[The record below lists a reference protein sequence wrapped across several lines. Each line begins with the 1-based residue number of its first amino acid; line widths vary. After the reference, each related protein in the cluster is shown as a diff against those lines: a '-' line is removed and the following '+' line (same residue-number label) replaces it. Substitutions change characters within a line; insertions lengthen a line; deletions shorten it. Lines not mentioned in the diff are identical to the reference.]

1 MLLLVY
7 CSAIKYSLVLEKG
20 RRSDDIRYLQ
30 RTIIRRD
37 SRKNLRGA
45 KKRFGCV
52 NVGQISLGP
61 NGFHLLKFP
70 KLPSEWA
77 RPALKMER
85 RGSGAAI
92 MHAAP

>member
-1 MLLLVY
+1 M
-7 CSAIKYSLVLEKG
+7 LEKG

-37 SRKNLRGA
+37 SRKKILGGE
-45 KKRFGCV
+45 KKNV
-52 NVGQISLGP
+52 SVASDVGQISLGP

-77 RPALKMER
+77 RPPLKMER
-85 RGSGAAI
+85 RGSGAVT